1 MQNLTSAPAPASPAN
16 TGTRPEL
23 SLEDRL
29 AALDAAMT
37 VKLDEAAVAFEVN
50 TAHIPNALV
59 DLADAVTLPGAVE
72 AAPHP
77 LPDLY
82 PTPVAALLQRAHHRM
97 VTDGWCAGALVDT
110 DGAVCLLG
118 AITKQAGGDHSL
130 AGRALDV
137 LMDVI
142 RRKFGPDVDSV
153 PSFNDTFATGRVPTR
168 MLEEAAV
175 LADARGL

>member
-1 MQNLTSAPAPASPAN
+1 MQNLTSAPAAARASTA
-16 TGTRPEL
+16 GARPQL

-37 VKLDEAAVAFEVN
+37 AKLDEAAVAFEVN
-50 TAHIPNALV
+50 TAHIPNVLV
-59 DLADAVTLPGAVE
+59 DLADAVTLPSAVE

-97 VTDGWCAGALVDT
+97 VTDGWCAGALVDE

-118 AITKQAGGDHSL
+118 AITKQAGGDQSM

-137 LMDVI
+137 LMDAI

-153 PSFNDTFATGRVPTR
+153 PSFNDAFATGRVPMR
-168 MLEEAAV
+168 LLEEAAV
-175 LADARGL
+175 LADARGI

>member
-1 MQNLTSAPAPASPAN
+1 MQNLTSAPAPARAST
-16 TGTRPEL
+16 TGARPHL

-59 DLADAVTLPGAVE
+59 NLADAVTLPGALA

-97 VTDGWCAGALVDT
+97 ATDGWCAGALIDE

-118 AITKQAGGDHSL
+118 AITKQSGGDQSL

-137 LMDVI
+137 LMDAI
-142 RRKFGPDVDSV
+142 RRKFGPDVESV
-153 PSFNDTFATGRVPTR
+153 PSFNDAFAGGRVPMR

-175 LADARGL
+175 LADARGI